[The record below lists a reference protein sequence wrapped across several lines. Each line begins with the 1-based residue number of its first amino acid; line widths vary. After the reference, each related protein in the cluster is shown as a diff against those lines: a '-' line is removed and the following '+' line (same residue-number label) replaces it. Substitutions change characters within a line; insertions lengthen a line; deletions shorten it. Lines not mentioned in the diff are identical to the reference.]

1 MDNQNVLVFGS
12 IVGIGII
19 IATVSA
25 VYLSEAYKPD
35 QVPQTSP
42 TSIEIS
48 GLRESYRVGER
59 LNFTINTYGI
69 CATPNLVIN
78 RYDNATGGSI
88 LVFGYGAEP
97 VHCGPFLGPAAE
109 PHFIWYAD
117 RLGTRISDEA

>member
-48 GLRESYRVGER
+48 GLRESYRVG
-59 LNFTINTYGI
+59 
-69 CATPNLVIN
+69 
-78 RYDNATGGSI
+78 
-88 LVFGYGAEP
+88 
-97 VHCGPFLGPAAE
+97 
-109 PHFIWYAD
+109 
-117 RLGTRISDEA
+117 